1 MNNHEAKTVL
11 IIEDSTLLWSSMKR
25 ALKMKMPHVRIDCVT
40 TLEEWIE
47 YLATHRVDLIICD
60 YHLPNLRNGFELWE
74 SEVMR
79 RLKTPFLM
87 ISGMGTE
94 SYLNFVKDRKT
105 CPAFLAKPFRL
116 DHLIQAV
123 QEMISINGE
132 DLTKAS

>member
-1 MNNHEAKTVL
+1 MDNRETKTLL
-11 IIEDSTLLWSSMKR
+11 IVEDSTLLWSSMKR
-25 ALKMKMPHVRIDCVT
+25 ALKMKMPNVKIDCVT
-40 TLEEWIE
+40 TLEESYK
-47 YLATHRVDLIICD
+47 YLASHHVDLIICD

-74 SEVMR
+74 SEVTR

-105 CPAFLAKPFRL
+105 CPPFLAKPFRL

-123 QEMISINGE
+123 QEMLMVNHE
-132 DLTKAS
+132 DQKKAS